1 MKFKFKPEK
10 VAFVYVENI
19 TFAVVMKDD
28 KGNDVLINDEG
39 IELDSQT
46 KAELSDQVLAHI
58 REGKAAKETDLE
70 FDKRVGIVSATFNG
84 RTLARVKDALGIGR
98 KNKIRMLNGHWRDER
113 K

>member
-28 KGNDVLINDEG
+28 KGDDVLINEEG
-39 IELDSQT
+39 IELDSQL

-58 REGKAAKETDLE
+58 REGKAVEEIDEEVITFQLE
-70 FDKRVGIVSATFNG
+70 GGDK
-84 RTLARVKDALGIGR
+84 
-98 KNKIRMLNGHWRDER
+98 
-113 K
+113 

>member
-28 KGNDVLINDEG
+28 KGDDILINEEG
-39 IELDSQT
+39 IELDSQL

-58 REGKAAKETDLE
+58 REGKAVEEIDEEVITFQLE
-70 FDKRVGIVSATFNG
+70 GGDK
-84 RTLARVKDALGIGR
+84 
-98 KNKIRMLNGHWRDER
+98 
-113 K
+113 

>member
-28 KGNDVLINDEG
+28 KGNDMLISDEG

-46 KAELSDQVLAHI
+46 KAELSGQVLAHI
-58 REGKAAKETDLE
+58 REGKAVEETDE
-70 FDKRVGIVSATFNG
+70 EVITF
-84 RTLARVKDALGIGR
+84 IGED
-98 KNKIRMLNGHWRDER
+98 NE
-113 K
+113 

>member
-39 IELDSQT
+39 IELDSQL
-46 KAELSDQVLAHI
+46 KAELSDQVLTHI
-58 REGKAAKETDLE
+58 QESKAVEKIDEDVITFKLEGD
-70 FDKRVGIVSATFNG
+70 
-84 RTLARVKDALGIGR
+84 
-98 KNKIRMLNGHWRDER
+98 
-113 K
+113 

>member
-28 KGNDVLINDEG
+28 KGDDVLINEEG
-39 IELDSQT
+39 IELDSQL

-58 REGKAAKETDLE
+58 REGKVVEETDEEVITFQLE
-70 FDKRVGIVSATFNG
+70 GGDK
-84 RTLARVKDALGIGR
+84 
-98 KNKIRMLNGHWRDER
+98 
-113 K
+113 

>member
-28 KGNDVLINDEG
+28 KGDDVLINEEG
-39 IELDSQT
+39 IELDSQL

-58 REGKAAKETDLE
+58 REGKAVEETDEEVITFQLE
-70 FDKRVGIVSATFNG
+70 GGDK
-84 RTLARVKDALGIGR
+84 
-98 KNKIRMLNGHWRDER
+98 
-113 K
+113 

>member
-28 KGNDVLINDEG
+28 KGDDVLINEEG
-39 IELDSQT
+39 IELDSQL

-58 REGKAAKETDLE
+58 REGKAVEETDEDVITFQLE
-70 FDKRVGIVSATFNG
+70 G
-84 RTLARVKDALGIGR
+84 
-98 KNKIRMLNGHWRDER
+98 DENV
-113 K
+113 

>member
-28 KGNDVLINDEG
+28 KGDDVLINEEG
-39 IELDSQT
+39 IELDSQL

-58 REGKAAKETDLE
+58 REGKVVEETDEEVITFQLE
-70 FDKRVGIVSATFNG
+70 GG
-84 RTLARVKDALGIGR
+84 G
-98 KNKIRMLNGHWRDER
+98 
-113 K
+113 